1 MNTANTREPR
11 TSYRHRD
18 LRQALLDTGIARATE
33 GGPDAVIL
41 REATRR
47 ARVSPNAAYHHFAD
61 RLELLQAV
69 SATAQGLVADALESL
84 VASVGS
90 GDAASVARAGLRAVG
105 SAYLEFARERPGI
118 FRVAFG
124 VPDDLGA
131 SGNPAKAG
139 TAVRTPCQ
147 ILGAALDPLVSAG
160 VLPSER
166 RPNAEFLA
174 WSAVHGLG
182 MRVVDGP
189 LRGLEDSMVEGVTE
203 RLLDMVERGL

>member
-11 TSYRHRD
+11 TSYRHGD
-18 LRQALLDTGIARATE
+18 LRQARLDAGIARATE

-47 ARVSPNAAYHHFAD
+47 AGVSPNAAYRHFAD

-69 SATAQGLVADALESL
+69 SATAQGLVADAMESS

-90 GDAASVARAGLRAVG
+90 GDAASVARAKLRAVE
-105 SAYLEFARERPGI
+105 SAYLGFARERPGI

-139 TAVRTPCQ
+139 TAGRTPCQ
-147 ILGAALDPLVSAG
+147 IMGAALDQLVSAG
-160 VLPSER
+160 VLPSGR

-174 WSAVHGLG
+174 RSAVHGLG
-182 MRVVDGP
+182 MLVVDGS
-189 LRGLEDSMVEGVTE
+189 LRGLDDSMVEGVTE
-203 RLLDMVERGL
+203 RLLEMVERGF

>member
-1 MNTANTREPR
+1 M
-11 TSYRHRD
+11 
-18 LRQALLDTGIARATE
+18 ATE

-47 ARVSPNAAYHHFAD
+47 AGVSPSAAYRHFAD

-69 SATAQGLVADALESL
+69 SATAQGLVADAMESS
-84 VASVGS
+84 VASAGT
-90 GDAASVARAGLRAVG
+90 GDATSVASSGLHAVG
-105 SAYLEFARERPGI
+105 SAYPGLARERPGI
-118 FRVAFG
+118 FRVAFS

-139 TAVRTPCQ
+139 TAGRSPCQ
-147 ILGAALDPLVSAG
+147 ILGAALDQLVSAG

-174 WSAVHGLG
+174 RSVLYVTPGDVQHQVELARWLGLDRYLFDAVGLLSLG
-182 MRVVDGP
+182 GAVAA
-189 LRGLEDSMVEGVTE
+189 
-203 RLLDMVERGL
+203 